1 MTIVRVDSLD
11 NREFVSATEELRE
24 YFSSLSASK
33 GRKLT
38 YNVLTY
44 GCQLNES
51 DSEKLEGMLSSFGL
65 VRTEGKDELTMA
77 DVILM
82 NTCSV
87 RENADKH
94 LFGNL
99 GVFKS
104 GAYEDRD
111 RIVII
116 CGCMMKV
123 PENVE
128 RIRKSYP
135 YVDLVFDP
143 QQIHRF
149 PILLRDSIR
158 SKKQLINISSIDY
171 IAEDDYFSIARLR
184 KFRALVPIMYGC
196 NNFCTY
202 CIVPY
207 ARGRERS
214 RDFESIITELEGLK
228 QQGYNEV
235 MLLGQNVN
243 SYGKNDP
250 EGKTFP
256 DVLRAAS
263 DIGFNRIRFMSSHP
277 KDLSDEVIELMA
289 TRNNIEKHL
298 HLAMQSGSDRI
309 LKLMNRPY
317 TIKQFLD
324 ICDSFRLRVPGGSL
338 TTDII
343 VGFPGETEEDFE
355 KTLEAV
361 RLARFDAAFT
371 FQYSKRPGTK
381 AAEFEDQ
388 VPKDIVSERFTRLL
402 DLQNE
407 LAFKSNEDKV
417 GSSFEVLIEGV
428 SKAGFGTYTGRT
440 MSNHLVN
447 FTIPEEIM
455 PSGCDNDLEGRL
467 GIVRIDRARPYS
479 IDGVLERFTDV

>member
-1 MTIVRVDSLD
+1 MSIVKIDSND
-11 NREFVSATEELRE
+11 NTEFKSATEELGV
-24 YFSSLSASK
+24 YFSSLAAKK
-33 GRKLT
+33 GRKIT

-51 DSEKLEGMLSSFGL
+51 DSEKLEGMLMSFGL
-65 VRTEGKDELTMA
+65 THTEEEGELAKA

-104 GAYEDRD
+104 SVKQDKD
-111 RIVII
+111 TIVII

-123 PENVE
+123 EENVE
-128 RIRKSYP
+128 RIRRSYP

-149 PILLRDSIR
+149 PVLLRDSLR
-158 SKKQLINISSIDY
+158 KSKQLVNIGAIDY
-171 IAEDDYFSIARLR
+171 IAEDDYFPIARQR

-214 RDFESIITELEGLK
+214 RNFDNIVIELKDLYSR
-228 QQGYNEV
+228 GYKEV

-243 SYGKNDP
+243 SYGLNNED
-250 EGKTFP
+250 GKTFK
-256 DVLRAAS
+256 DVLEAAS
-263 DIGFNRIRFMSSHP
+263 DIGFNRVRFMSSHP
-277 KDLSDEVIELMA
+277 KDLSDEVIDLMA
-289 TRNNIEKHL
+289 TRPNIEKHL
-298 HLAMQSGSDRI
+298 HLAMQSGSNKV
-309 LKLMNRPY
+309 LKRMNRPY
-317 TIKQFLD
+317 SIEQFLD
-324 ICDSFRLRVPGGSL
+324 IASKFRSKVEGGSL

-343 VGFPGETEEDFE
+343 VGFPGETEEDFCETLKAVE
-355 KTLEAV
+355 KA
-361 RLARFDAAFT
+361 AFDAAFT
-371 FQYSKRPGTK
+371 FQYSIRPGTK
-381 AAEFEDQ
+381 AAAYEDQ
-388 VPKDIVSERFTRLL
+388 IPKDVVTERFDRLL
-402 DLQNE
+402 KIQND

-417 GSSFEVLIEGV
+417 GKTFEVLIEGM
-428 SKAGFGTYTGRT
+428 SKAGKGTYTGRT
-440 MSNHLVN
+440 LSNHLVN
-447 FTIPEEIM
+447 FTIPEDIM
-455 PSGCDNDLEGRL
+455 PQDEDLEGRL
-467 GIVRIDRARPYS
+467 GIVRIDHARPYS
-479 IDGVLERFTDV
+479 IDGVLERFSDV